1 MAPAITGVYMKPM
14 PIAGTETMF
23 CKDIIDAT
31 ETSEPSVTAR
41 SECNYSGVCKSEQE
55 GKKLIETGEKRKK
68 SLHIGICTY
77 RE

>member
-1 MAPAITGVYMKPM
+1 MKPM

-55 GKKLIETGEKRKK
+55 GKKLIETGEKNPCIWAYVLIENNKK
-68 SLHIGICTY
+68 LFSLE
-77 RE
+77 R